1 MKVAMFKH
9 LKNDILLATQAVI
22 PKEKNNVNSVFFIHC
37 LKFDLTLSHVFY
49 LQRLKLHTKLLDQ
62 Q

>member
-22 PKEKNNVNSVFFIHC
+22 PKEKNNVNKII
-37 LKFDLTLSHVFY
+37 
-49 LQRLKLHTKLLDQ
+49 LLVSFLNIA
-62 Q
+62 